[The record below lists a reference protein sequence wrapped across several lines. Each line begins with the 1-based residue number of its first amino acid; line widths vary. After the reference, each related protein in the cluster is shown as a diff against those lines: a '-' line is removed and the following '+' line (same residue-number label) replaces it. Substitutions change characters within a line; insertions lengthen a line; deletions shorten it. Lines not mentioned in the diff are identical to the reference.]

1 MKMLKIEMVHDVVC
15 SLCAIGYANLQQALR
30 NLDIEA
36 DIHFLPFELNPDM
49 PKEGETIDYYFKRRQ
64 GWLAGT
70 LQDHQE
76 SLVKTASNA
85 GVTIDFYKLT
95 HYYNTRNAHKLM
107 HWAEQLNKQTAVNES
122 LMDVYFKQGLDIS
135 DTDVLLGIAEG
146 IGMNRVSTQKALSS
160 TQVTLALE
168 KKIKRQQRFKAR
180 SIPAFI
186 LNEDTLIAGSNSV
199 KFLENT
205 LSNFVDKLQR
215 IDLSQFKTEIRV

>member
-1 MKMLKIEMVHDVVC
+1 MKRLKIEIVHDVVC

-30 NLDIEA
+30 NLGIEA

-64 GWLAGT
+64 GWLAET

-76 SLVKTASNA
+76 SLVKSASNA
-85 GVTIDFYKLT
+85 GVTIDFSKQT

-107 HWAEQLNKQTAVNES
+107 HWVEQFNKQAAANES
-122 LMDVYFKQGLDIS
+122 LIDAYFKQGLDIS
-135 DTDVLLGIAEG
+135 DTGVLLDIAEEV
-146 IGMNRVSTQKALSS
+146 GMGRVETQKALSS
-160 TQVTLALE
+160 AQITQALE
-168 KKIKRQQRFKAR
+168 KKIKRQQGFKAR

-186 LNEDTLIAGSNSV
+186 LNEDTLITGSNSV

-205 LSNFVDKLQR
+205 LSNFVDELQR
-215 IDLSQFKTEIRV
+215 IGLSQFKAEIRI